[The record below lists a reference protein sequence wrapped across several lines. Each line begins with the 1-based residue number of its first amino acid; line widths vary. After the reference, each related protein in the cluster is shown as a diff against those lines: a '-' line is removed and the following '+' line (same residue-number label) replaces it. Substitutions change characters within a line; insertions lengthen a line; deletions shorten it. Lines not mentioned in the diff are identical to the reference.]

1 MQATENQ
8 CSYFIFP
15 TLIQQLAMIE
25 NQQPEIKELNPTGS
39 HLQLQSLN
47 EAALPGKWIS
57 HSKDLSGLPR
67 FISFHVMQYIPNI
80 HKRPH
85 P

>member
-8 CSYFIFP
+8 CSNF
-15 TLIQQLAMIE
+15 TLPNLTQQFAIIE

-39 HLQLQSLN
+39 HLPPKSLN
-47 EAALPGKWIS
+47 EAALPGKWIY
-57 HSKDLSGLPR
+57 HSEDLSGLPR
-67 FISFHVMQYIPNI
+67 FISFPVMQYIPNI